1 MLKIK
6 ILSLIFMTS
15 QAFGQ
20 ASLDDAYK
28 DGLNIAQSH
37 MQKPVDGINN
47 LNPSEAFKDPVS
59 GKSYYTA
66 EPPQMIHY
74 QEVTQNDVP
83 ALEDAGR
90 DGIDKN
96 EATKEAWNSFGKPK
110 IKIDPNELWLAKS
123 SDIIKNAADITTA
136 TSSKPNEIVKN
147 GTAAGVNCKEAK
159 VCRIDLIKKTC
170 NEEANTLKKIC
181 EKVPNITTGVKDFA
195 YPDCKSVVV
204 AQTCHGCPAGYGS
217 IAYSDM
223 VRWKDYDDVNICQKT
238 VGANEG
244 LECYGGYLIYGISG
258 GNGHYVQSTG
268 KATVPK
274 KMHGRIRFS
283 NVYSGSMAVTIFNET
298 TGQTIPTAGPFTN
311 GQVVEL
317 PFSET
322 QDQVFRFDEP
332 KRERN
337 KWFVFSGIGVMI
349 LSFDHMYSEKVA
361 SLESWS
367 ETNCSE
373 I

>member
-1 MLKIK
+1 MLKTIT
-6 ILSLIFMTS
+6 LSLIFMTS

-123 SDIIKNAADITTA
+123 NDIIKNAADITTA
-136 TSSKPNEIVKN
+136 TSSKPNEVVKN
-147 GTAAGVNCKEAK
+147 GIVAGVNCKEAK

-170 NEEANTLKKIC
+170 NEEANVLKKIC
-181 EKVPNITTGVKDFA
+181 EKVPNIKIVYEPYQET
-195 YPDCKSVVV
+195 
-204 AQTCHGCPAGYGS
+204 QT
-217 IAYSDM
+217 
-223 VRWKDYDDVNICQKT
+223 
-238 VGANEG
+238 
-244 LECYGGYLIYGISG
+244 
-258 GNGHYVQSTG
+258 
-268 KATVPK
+268 
-274 KMHGRIRFS
+274 
-283 NVYSGSMAVTIFNET
+283 YSGSITQADNNSGTFTVPVSGTITSFSASFLSYNVYRCYNNYVGYLQGAVISTYYPGKCEKSPWVHNRLSFSNSSLNVAVS
-298 TGQTIPTAGPFTN
+298 AGASIK
-311 GQVVEL
+311 L
-317 PFSET
+317 S
-322 QDQVFRFDEP
+322 
-332 KRERN
+332 
-337 KWFVFSGIGVMI
+337 FSGDAFG
-349 LSFDHMYSEKVA
+349 HWYSSHYDLVIKIDRKRKVA
-361 SLESWS
+361 NLESWS

-373 I
+373 S